1 MLHSHT
7 LYQTTAHADTSL
19 KAIVLRGIF
28 KYVLN
33 QILTYQR
40 PLISLSPTPSN
51 FQFPIISNY
60 SHWEVKAFLDI
71 LLPFTI
77 AYLGI
82 SNFYMYLGISNY
94 DRVQKN

>member
-40 PLISLSPTPSN
+40 PLISLSPTPSI
-51 FQFPIISNY
+51 PISYY

-71 LLPFTI
+71 LLPLTI